1 MVLTT
6 ALEEC
11 QPSKDG
17 SESRR
22 RSRNLTTV
30 ILTFKLP
37 KVCFCLF
44 IYVYNVKVHFYVNIL
59 RIFSTGSR
67 GGGGGGGE
75 AMRSPPF
82 TGMNL
87 DCIPLLHTRPW
98 TVISLKLTTELV
110 ICSGK
115 CV

>member
-44 IYVYNVKVHFYVNIL
+44 IYVYNVKVDFYV
-59 RIFSTGSR
+59 
-67 GGGGGGGE
+67 
-75 AMRSPPF
+75 
-82 TGMNL
+82 
-87 DCIPLLHTRPW
+87 
-98 TVISLKLTTELV
+98 
-110 ICSGK
+110 
-115 CV
+115 